1 MLQRSRRGASTLEE
15 IAQRS
20 GSARLRLR
28 WRWCGAR
35 FQKVNFRHM
44 KHSKKKEEQAPVS
57 EQDVMGS
64 ENDFA
69 PDGNAGS
76 AEPGDASFD
85 ASGGTAAADGS
96 GAAGA
101 ANAGVTGSSDLA
113 SERDKYLRLAAEYD
127 NYRKRSAK
135 ERSDAGTRAQA
146 DLVRQLVE
154 ALDDVARFAHV
165 DPATTD
171 AATIVQGVDMV
182 EKKLLKSLGAAG
194 LEIINPVGET
204 FDPALHEAVATE
216 PTSAREDDHVVSRVY
231 QPGYLF
237 KSQLLRPARVVVK
250 QWNG

>member
-1 MLQRSRRGASTLEE
+1 MR
-15 IAQRS
+15 
-20 GSARLRLR
+20 
-28 WRWCGAR
+28 
-35 FQKVNFRHM
+35 
-44 KHSKKKEEQAPVS
+44 HSKKKGEQAPLG
-57 EQDVMGS
+57 EQDAMGS

-69 PDGNAGS
+69 PGGNAGG
-76 AEPGDASFD
+76 AEGGDSSFD

-101 ANAGVTGSSDLA
+101 ANAGVTESPDLA
-113 SERDKYLRLAAEYD
+113 SERDRYLRLAAEYD

-171 AATIVQGVDMV
+171 AATVVQGVDMV
-182 EKKLLKSLGAAG
+182 EKKLLKTLGAAG

-231 QPGYLF
+231 QPGYVF

>member
-1 MLQRSRRGASTLEE
+1 MR
-15 IAQRS
+15 
-20 GSARLRLR
+20 
-28 WRWCGAR
+28 
-35 FQKVNFRHM
+35 
-44 KHSKKKEEQAPVS
+44 HSKKKGDQAPLG

-64 ENDFA
+64 EDDFA
-69 PDGNAGS
+69 PGGSDGAAAQDAAFDGSSNTAGTDQ
-76 AEPGDASFD
+76 AATDAPVRD
-85 ASGGTAAADGS
+85 RGTSGGD
-96 GAAGA
+96 
-101 ANAGVTGSSDLA
+101 DLA
-113 SERDKYLRLAAEYD
+113 TERDKYLRLAAEYD

-154 ALDDVARFAHV
+154 ALDDVARFAHI

-171 AATIVQGVDMV
+171 ATTVVQGVDMV
-182 EKKLLKSLGAAG
+182 EKKLLKALGGAG
-194 LEIINPVGET
+194 LEIINPLGET